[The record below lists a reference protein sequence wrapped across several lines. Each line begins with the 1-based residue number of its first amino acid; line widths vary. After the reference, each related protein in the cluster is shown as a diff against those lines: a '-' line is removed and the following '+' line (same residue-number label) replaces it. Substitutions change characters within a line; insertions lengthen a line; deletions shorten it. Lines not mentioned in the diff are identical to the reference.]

1 MGKKLVIIDMQNDF
15 VTGSLKNPLAEEKL
29 PVLEEALKVA
39 RDHGLEV
46 IFTRDTH
53 APAEE
58 YLKTS
63 EGKHLPVPHCEKGS
77 KGWDIVDS
85 LKPLDNEKVID
96 KDHFMFTGWKDYIS
110 AGDEVFVMGT
120 VTEICVISNVLA
132 LKSIEGVEVTVLY
145 DACIPLDKSIGD
157 TSMDVMKSCQANV
170 VRVPD
175 FEFYGAHHWA
185 ADKE

>member
-1 MGKKLVIIDMQNDF
+1 MKKLVVVDMQNDF
-15 VTGSLKNPLAEEKL
+15 VTGSLKNPMAEEKL

-39 RDHGLEV
+39 RDHGLEI

-132 LKSIEGVEVTVLY
+132 LKSIEGVEVTVLQ
-145 DACIPLDKSIGD
+145 DACIPLDRFRGD
-157 TSMDVMKSCQANV
+157 VSMDIMESCQANI
-170 VRVPD
+170 VRGPD
-175 FEFYGAHHWA
+175 FEVFEALKRA
-185 ADKE
+185 ADKK